1 MYIYRVNLRFLI
13 PKFTIDK
20 IIDAA
25 RVEEVIGDFITLK
38 KRGANLLGLC
48 PFHGEKSPSF
58 TVSPAK
64 GIYKCFGC
72 GKSGTAVNFIMD
84 HESLSYPEALKYLAN
99 KYGIEVV
106 EKEVSVEEKALQN
119 EKESLYIVMQY
130 AQKYFTDLL
139 LNDDLGRSVGLGYFK
154 ERGFTQAIIDKFNL
168 GYSSDERRKF
178 SETAVKNGYKPEYLV
193 KTGMSILSNNHV
205 EGTPIT
211 VADIFDRYTGRVMFP
226 IHNISGKVIGF
237 GGRILTSDKKMAKYI
252 NSPQTDIYDKSKTL
266 YGLFQ
271 AKKMIIQEDN
281 CFLVEGY
288 TDVISMHQSGIENV
302 VASSGTS
309 LTVDQIKLIHRF
321 TKNITI
327 LYDGDVAGIKASFR
341 GIDLILEE
349 GMNVRVLLFPDGD
362 DPDSY
367 SKKVTNEEFKAFIKS
382 NSKDFISFKTSLL
395 YEEVKND
402 PIKRADLI
410 KDIVESIA
418 VIPDAINRSVYVKE
432 CSRIMDISE
441 QILQIEINKLIRKKA
456 GKQAGPGSHS
466 NTTNNFKPKSNYPGP
481 NYPDNDEPYPS
492 DLDLIPE
499 EFRDKE
505 EEPKDAILD
514 GEEREL
520 LRMMMQYGNVLV
532 EVEAEDTDNVQQSF
546 QLTVC
551 EFVIFEM
558 WRDELQFIN
567 PVYQMVMEEFHRE
580 LENGEIPTMHTF
592 INHTNPAVAQVAID
606 IASFSETA
614 SNGWEKFGV
623 AVPSEIYAIKK
634 GIEHQLFSMKEK
646 RLAQI
651 LKDAKELLKVA
662 DPFENQNVFEFVIM
676 LENQK
681 KRVNKI
687 LGRTVIK

>member
-1 MYIYRVNLRFLI
+1 MI

-25 RVEEVIGDFITLK
+25 RVEDVIGDFITLK

-84 HESLSYPEALKYLAN
+84 LESLSYPEALRYLAN
-99 KYGIEVV
+99 KYGIEVI
-106 EKEVSVEEKALQN
+106 EKEVSVEEKAQQN

-139 LNDDLGRSVGLGYFK
+139 MNDDLGRSVGLGYFK
-154 ERGFTQAIIDKFNL
+154 ERGFSQATIDKFNL
-168 GYSSDERRKF
+168 GYSSEERRRF

-211 VADIFDRYTGRVMFP
+211 EKDIFDRYTGRVMFP

-237 GGRILTSDKKMAKYI
+237 GGRILTSDKKLAKYI

-271 AKKMIIQEDN
+271 AKKTIIQDDN
-281 CFLVEGY
+281 CYLVEGY

-309 LTVDQIKLIHRF
+309 LTVEQIKLIHRF

-367 SKKVTNEEFKAFIKS
+367 SKKVTNEEFKEFIKN

-395 YEEVKND
+395 YKEVEND
-402 PIKRADLI
+402 PIKRAELI

-432 CSRIMDISE
+432 CSKIMDISE
-441 QILQIEINKLIRKKA
+441 QILQIEINKLIRKKT
-456 GKQAGPGSHS
+456 GKASS
-466 NTTNNFKPKSNYPGP
+466 NNSPLDSIQGDKKGGNYPV
-481 NYPDNDEPYPS
+481 DD
-492 DLDLIPE
+492 IPPE
-499 EFRDKE
+499 LYLE
-505 EEPKDAILD
+505 EEKAVDPILD
-514 GEEREL
+514 GEEKEL

-532 EVEAEDTDNVQQSF
+532 DVEAEDTDNTTQSF

-551 EFVIFEM
+551 EFVIFEL
-558 WRDELQFIN
+558 WRDNLQFIN
-567 PVYQMVMEEFHRE
+567 PVYQMVLDEFHHE
-580 LENGEIPTMHTF
+580 LETGNIPTLHTF
-592 INHTNPAVAQVAID
+592 THHPNPAISQVAID
-606 IASFSETA
+606 FASFSDTV
-614 SNGWEKFGV
+614 SYKWEKFGV
-623 AVPSEIYAIKK
+623 NVPQEIHLIKK
-634 GIEHQLFSMKEK
+634 GIEHQLFSLKEK
-646 RLAQI
+646 RLNHI
-651 LKDAKELLKVA
+651 LKEAKELLKVA
-662 DPFENQNVFEFVIM
+662 DPFENANAFEFVMM
-676 LENQK
+676 LEVQK

>member
-1 MYIYRVNLRFLI
+1 MI

-25 RVEEVIGDFITLK
+25 RVEDVIGDFITLK
-38 KRGANLLGLC
+38 KRGSNLLGLC

-72 GKSGTAVNFIMD
+72 SKSGTAVNFIMD

-106 EKEVSVEEKALQN
+106 EKEVTNEEKAQQN

-139 LNDDLGRSVGLGYFK
+139 LNDDLGRSIGLGYFT
-154 ERGFTQAIIDKFNL
+154 ERGFSQATIDKFQL

-178 SETAVKNGYKPEYLV
+178 SETAVKNSYKPEYLV

-205 EGTPIT
+205 DGNPIT
-211 VADIFDRYTGRVMFP
+211 VTDIFDRYTGRVMFP
-226 IHNISGKVIGF
+226 IHNITGKVIGF
-237 GGRILTSDKKMAKYI
+237 GGRILTNDKKQAKYI

-271 AKKMIIQEDN
+271 AKKTIIQEDT

-309 LTVDQIKLIHRF
+309 LTVEQIKLIHRF

-327 LYDGDVAGIKASFR
+327 LYDGDLAGIKASFR

-367 SKKVTNEEFKAFIKS
+367 SKKVTNDEFKAFIKS
-382 NSKDFISFKTSLL
+382 NSKDFIAFKTSLL
-395 YEEVKND
+395 YQEAEND
-402 PIKRADLI
+402 PIKRAELI

-432 CSRIMDISE
+432 CSKIMDIGE
-441 QILQIEINKLIRKKA
+441 QILHIAINKIIRKK
-456 GKQAGPGSHS
+456 GNKNQAPS
-466 NTTNNFKPKSNYPGP
+466 SNYPL
-481 NYPDNDEPYPS
+481 DEIYTE
-492 DLDLIPE
+492 DVQI
-499 EFRDKE
+499 E
-505 EEPKDAILD
+505 EEPKDVVLD
-514 GEEREL
+514 NEEKDL
-520 LRMMMQYGNVLV
+520 LQLMMQYGNVLIN
-532 EVEAEDTDNVQQSF
+532 VEAEDTDNVQQSI

-551 EFVIFEM
+551 EFIIFEL
-558 WRDELQFIN
+558 WRDKLEFIN
-567 PVYQMVMEEFHRE
+567 PMYQMVLDECQHH
-580 LENGEIPTMHTF
+580 LEQGIIPTTNSF
-592 INHTNPAVAQVAID
+592 LNHQNPVISQFALN
-606 IASFSETA
+606 IASLTDVV
-614 SNGWEKFGV
+614 SNGWQKFGV
-623 AVPSEIYAIKK
+623 DVPLEIHLLKK
-634 GIEHQLFSMKEK
+634 GIDHRLFSLKARRLNTMILSIKE
-646 RLAQI
+646 Q
-651 LKDAKELLKVA
+651 LKTA
-662 DPFENQNVFEFVIM
+662 DPFENSDVFESIKK
-676 LENQK
+676 LEIQK
-681 KRVNKI
+681 MRVNKI
-687 LGRTVIK
+687 LGITITN

>member
-1 MYIYRVNLRFLI
+1 MI

-25 RVEEVIGDFITLK
+25 RVEDVIGDFITLK
-38 KRGANLLGLC
+38 KRGSNLLGLC

-72 GKSGTAVNFIMD
+72 SKSGTAVNFIMD
-84 HESLSYPEALKYLAN
+84 HESLSYPETLKYLAN

-106 EKEVSVEEKALQN
+106 EKEVTNEEKAQQN

-139 LNDDLGRSVGLGYFK
+139 LNDDLGRSIGLGYFT
-154 ERGFTQAIIDKFNL
+154 ERGFSQATIDKFQL

-178 SETAVKNGYKPEYLV
+178 SETAVKNSYKPEYLV

-205 EGTPIT
+205 DGNPIT
-211 VADIFDRYTGRVMFP
+211 VTDIFDRYTGRVMFP
-226 IHNISGKVIGF
+226 IHNITGKVIGF
-237 GGRILTSDKKMAKYI
+237 GGRILTNDKKQAKYI

-271 AKKMIIQEDN
+271 AKKTIIQEDT

-309 LTVDQIKLIHRF
+309 LTVEQIKLIHRF

-327 LYDGDVAGIKASFR
+327 LYDGDLAGIKASFR

-367 SKKVTNEEFKAFIKS
+367 SKKVTNDEFKAFIKS
-382 NSKDFISFKTSLL
+382 NSKDFIAFKTSLL
-395 YEEVKND
+395 YQEAEND
-402 PIKRADLI
+402 PIKRAELI

-432 CSRIMDISE
+432 CSKIMDIGE
-441 QILQIEINKLIRKKA
+441 QILHIAINKIIRKK
-456 GKQAGPGSHS
+456 GTKNQAPS
-466 NTTNNFKPKSNYPGP
+466 SNYPL
-481 NYPDNDEPYPS
+481 DEIYTE
-492 DLDLIPE
+492 DVQI
-499 EFRDKE
+499 E
-505 EEPKDAILD
+505 EEPKDVVLD
-514 GEEREL
+514 NEEKDL
-520 LRMMMQYGNVLV
+520 LQLMMQYGNVV
-532 EVEAEDTDNVQQSF
+532 IDVEAEDSDSVQKSIP
-546 QLTVC
+546 LSVC
-551 EFVIFEM
+551 EFIIFEL
-558 WRDELQFIN
+558 WRDNLQFIN
-567 PVYQMVMEEFHRE
+567 PLYQSVLDECQHY
-580 LENGEIPTMHTF
+580 LEKGNIPSVQTF
-592 INHTNPAVAQVAID
+592 LNHENPIISNFALT
-606 IASFSETA
+606 IASFSEVV
-614 SNGWEKFGV
+614 SPGWEKFGV
-623 AVPSEIYAIKK
+623 DVPLEIHALKK
-634 GIEHQLFSMKEK
+634 GIDHRLFSLKARRLNSIILSTKE
-646 RLAQI
+646 Q
-651 LKDAKELLKVA
+651 LKTA
-662 DPFENQNVFEFVIM
+662 DPFENTDVFETIKK
-676 LENQK
+676 LETQK
-681 KRVNKI
+681 MRVNKI
-687 LGRTVIK
+687 LGITVIK